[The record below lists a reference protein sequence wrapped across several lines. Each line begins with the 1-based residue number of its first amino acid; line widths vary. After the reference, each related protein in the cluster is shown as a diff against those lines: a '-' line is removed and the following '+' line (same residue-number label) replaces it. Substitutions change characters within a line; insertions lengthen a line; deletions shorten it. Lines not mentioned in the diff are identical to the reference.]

1 MSALTSVLAA
11 PTSNPDITSDPT
23 PDPVS
28 LDRYTKN
35 YVNSDYVDSDN
46 EETIN
51 KLNALRQKY
60 KGGVAEQSKGKL
72 LQLNFIV
79 LFKNIY

>member
-1 MSALTSVLAA
+1 L
-11 PTSNPDITSDPT
+11 N
-23 PDPVS
+23 
-28 LDRYTKN
+28 RYTKN
-35 YVNSDYVDSDN
+35 YVDSDD

-79 LFKNIY
+79 LFRNIY